1 MMERLNVTSF
11 DFISKQYDH
20 EVQANSVIKPLQ
32 GKGKVNGETSVV
44 RPVFNSPRA
53 VGITQGLYPS
63 YSEIDCYQMAGA
75 SIDTAV
81 RNLIATGIDIDK
93 IFLLDNF
100 CWCSSNDPQR
110 LYQLKKAAEA
120 CYDFAKIYE
129 TPFISGKDSMF
140 NDFKGFD
147 EKGNPVKISVPPT
160 LLISSIGLIEDVMKT
175 VQLTLNSQV
184 IWFIS

>member
-1 MMERLNVTSF
+1 MISRDVEATVIGEFNDSGRCVVNYHKKTIMDVEMKFLHDGLPVGPMKTTPIKSSFKEPIIVQQKNLNKTLLSMMERLNVTSF

-81 RNLIATGIDIDK
+81 RI
-93 IFLLDNF
+93 
-100 CWCSSNDPQR
+100 
-110 LYQLKKAAEA
+110 
-120 CYDFAKIYE
+120 
-129 TPFISGKDSMF
+129 
-140 NDFKGFD
+140 
-147 EKGNPVKISVPPT
+147 
-160 LLISSIGLIEDVMKT
+160 
-175 VQLTLNSQV
+175 
-184 IWFIS
+184 